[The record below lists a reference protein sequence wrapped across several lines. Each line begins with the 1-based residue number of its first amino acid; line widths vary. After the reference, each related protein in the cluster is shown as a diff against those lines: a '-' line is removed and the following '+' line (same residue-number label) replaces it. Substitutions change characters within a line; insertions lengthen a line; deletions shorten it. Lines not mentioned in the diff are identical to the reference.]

1 MPAFNVWKRR
11 REIGSEV
18 EAGRKGGSGRRNG
31 NIMMDFTALFRR
43 NVATVEKMEGDG
55 GGNLGKE
62 QQSVVLRKGE
72 GEGRNVL
79 IRLSV
84 LKWA

>member
-1 MPAFNVWKRR
+1 MPASNVWKRR

-18 EAGRKGGSGRRNG
+18 EAGRKGGSGRKRNG

-62 QQSVVLRKGE
+62 Q
-72 GEGRNVL
+72 
-79 IRLSV
+79 
-84 LKWA
+84 

>member
-1 MPAFNVWKRR
+1 MPASNVWKRR

-62 QQSVVLRKGE
+62 Q
-72 GEGRNVL
+72 
-79 IRLSV
+79 
-84 LKWA
+84 